1 MRVKFQNF
9 HFIKK
14 VMLNKNEVKM
24 SEKKFSKKHEWVSL
38 EGDLATV
45 GITKHAT
52 ELLGD
57 IVFAEVPD
65 AGKSVDKDGQA
76 AVVESTKAASDV
88 YSPVSGEITEGNK
101 AIVDDPSSI
110 NTDPEGASWFFK
122 LKIKD
127 KGEFD
132 SLMSKDE
139 YDKFCKENPN

>member
-1 MRVKFQNF
+1 
-9 HFIKK
+9 
-14 VMLNKNEVKM
+14 M

-38 EGDLATV
+38 EGDVATV

-65 AGKSVDKDGQA
+65 AGKFVEKESQA

-88 YSPVSGEITEGNK
+88 YSPISGEITEGNK
-101 AIVDDPSSI
+101 SIVEDPSSI

-122 LKIKD
+122 LKIKN

-132 SLMSKDE
+132 SLMSKEE
-139 YDKFCKENPN
+139 YDKFCKDNPN

>member
-1 MRVKFQNF
+1 
-9 HFIKK
+9 
-14 VMLNKNEVKM
+14 M
-24 SEKKFSKKHEWVSL
+24 SEKKYSKKHEWVSL
-38 EGDLATV
+38 DGEIATV

-57 IVFAEVPD
+57 IVFAEVPET
-65 AGKSVDKDGQA
+65 GKSVEKEGQA

-88 YSPVSGEITEGNK
+88 YSPISGEITEGNK

-110 NTDPEGASWFFK
+110 NSDPEGGSWFFK

-127 KGEFD
+127 KKEFD
-132 SLMSKDE
+132 TLMSKEE

>member
-1 MRVKFQNF
+1 
-9 HFIKK
+9 
-14 VMLNKNEVKM
+14 M

-38 EGDLATV
+38 EGDIATV

-52 ELLGD
+52 EMLGD
-57 IVFAEVPD
+57 IVFVEVPE
-65 AGKSVDKDGQA
+65 AGKSIEKDGQA

-88 YSPVSGEITEGNK
+88 YSPISGEVTEGNK
-101 AIVDDPSSI
+101 AIVDDPGSV
-110 NTDPEGASWFFK
+110 NGDPEGASWFFK

-127 KGEFD
+127 KGELD

>member
-1 MRVKFQNF
+1 
-9 HFIKK
+9 
-14 VMLNKNEVKM
+14 M

-38 EGDLATV
+38 EGDVATV

-57 IVFAEVPD
+57 IVFAEVPES
-65 AGKSVDKDGQA
+65 GKTVEKEGQA

-88 YSPVSGEITEGNK
+88 YSPIAGQISEGNK

-110 NTDPEGASWFFK
+110 NSDPEGASWFFK

-127 KGEFD
+127 KKEFD
-132 SLMSKDE
+132 ALMSKEE